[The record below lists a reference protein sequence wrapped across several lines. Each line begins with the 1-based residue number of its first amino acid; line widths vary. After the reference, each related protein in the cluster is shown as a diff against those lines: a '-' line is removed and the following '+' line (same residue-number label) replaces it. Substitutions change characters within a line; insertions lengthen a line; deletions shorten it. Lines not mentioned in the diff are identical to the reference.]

1 MNKYESAYNMLM
13 ILTVV
18 DGEFNSN
25 EGDIIIEYLRNAH
38 ENFIGTEDENKTF
51 TELSNVQLLN
61 HFSDASYEFYKKH
74 NNKERLE
81 IFEKAARDFYEM
93 SLPSDRKGFIEFAK
107 QIIIA
112 DHKVTKQENI
122 YINKLFD
129 LWGMQ

>member
-38 ENFIGTEDENKTF
+38 QNYVGTEDENKTF
-51 TELSNVQLLN
+51 MELSNDQLLN
-61 HFSDASYEFYKKH
+61 HFKDASFDFYKKH
-74 NNKERLE
+74 NEQQRLE
-81 IFEKAARDFYEM
+81 IFASAAKDFYEA
-93 SLPSDRKGFIEFAK
+93 SLQSDRESFIEFAK

-112 DHKVTKQENI
+112 DHKVTKRENI

-129 LWGMQ
+129 LWGMK

>member
-13 ILTVV
+13 ILMVV

-25 EGDIIIEYLRNAH
+25 EGDVIIDYLRSAH
-38 ENFIGTEDENKTF
+38 ENYVGTKDENKTF
-51 TELSNVQLLN
+51 MELSNDQLLD
-61 HFSDASYEFYKKH
+61 HFRDASYEFYKKH
-74 NNKERLE
+74 SDEERLN
-81 IFEKAARDFYEM
+81 IFESAAKDYYAQ
-93 SLPSDRKGFIEFAK
+93 SLHSDRVGFIEFAK

-112 DHKVTKQENI
+112 DHKVTKLENT